1 MTRIVQLTD
10 THIYADAA
18 ARFDGIDTRASL
30 RAVLEHLHAGPP
42 YDLLVLSGDLSMDGS
57 RASYAWLAA
66 ALAGE
71 AAPVVAL
78 PGNHDDPARWVGS
91 AGGGF
96 TPTPALVSRGN
107 WRLLMLDT
115 HIDGVAH
122 GSLGRGQLAWL
133 ERTLAARPDGCF
145 DLVFLHHPPLA
156 VDSPWIDAMGLRDA
170 EAFWQVL
177 TAAPRPVAC
186 VAGHVHQTF
195 DRLHAGVRVLTTPS
209 TCVQFRPRSVHY
221 AVDARAPGYRV
232 IELRDDGGFATEIVR
247 VPAAGGRSPGA

>member
-18 ARFDGIDTRASL
+18 ARFDGVDTRASL
-30 RAVLEHLHAGPP
+30 RAVLAHLHAGPP

-57 RASYAWLAA
+57 RASYAWLAE

-71 AAPVVAL
+71 TAPVVAL
-78 PGNHDDPARWVGS
+78 PGNHDDPARWAAS
-91 AGGGF
+91 AGAGF
-96 TPTPALVSRGN
+96 TPTPALLTRGN

-115 HIDGVAH
+115 HIDGVAD
-122 GSLGRGQLAWL
+122 GALGPGQLAWL
-133 ERTLAARPDGCF
+133 ERALAARPAGCY

-170 EAFWQVL
+170 AALWQVL
-177 TAAPRPVAC
+177 ARSPRPVAC

-195 DRLHAGVRVLTTPS
+195 DRLNAGVRVLTTPS
-209 TCVQFRPRSVHY
+209 TCVQFRPRSVRY

-232 IELRDDGGFATEIVR
+232 LELFDDGRLATEIVR
-247 VPAAGGRSPGA
+247 VPGAHACPSAA